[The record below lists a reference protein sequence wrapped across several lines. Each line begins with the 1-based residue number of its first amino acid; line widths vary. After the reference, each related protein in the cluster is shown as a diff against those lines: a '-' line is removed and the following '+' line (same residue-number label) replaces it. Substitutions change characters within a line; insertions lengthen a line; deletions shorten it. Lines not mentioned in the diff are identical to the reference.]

1 MFGAAFGGLDEMA
14 PTSTDQTTEQ
24 EDSSVEENT
33 DSEHEE
39 NLEQNEEIQVA
50 ESADEVATESET
62 KSPSGPGSSSFFFIE
77 LRNFV

>member
-1 MFGAAFGGLDEMA
+1 MFGGAFGGLDEMA

-39 NLEQNEEIQVA
+39 NLEQNKDVDLDNSFQIVFYCRTNC
-50 ESADEVATESET
+50 D
-62 KSPSGPGSSSFFFIE
+62 SPHHVNLYMDMDFS
-77 LRNFV
+77 